1 MLGFVRHHAGI
12 GFNLQQ
18 SGTRLLPM
26 KDHVARSPS
35 RHVPDPGTAPHT
47 WYHAESKRPLGIPIV
62 AHDTHRADVVVIG
75 AGFTGVSAALDL
87 AQAGLSVIVLEAGLV
102 GAGAS
107 GRNGGLI
114 CSGWRQ
120 DQPWL
125 ESRLGADAA
134 AKLWALSEDAK
145 ADLLARTK
153 ALGID
158 VHHESGLINVAHAPS
173 MMDWLDEDAEV
184 LASRYGYRQLARLD
198 RQACAEALGTDVY
211 FGGWHDG
218 GAGRIQPLRLLY
230 GLAQAAV
237 EAGAILFE
245 GSTVTGIGAKKDGR
259 HVVNTDGGAEVHAA
273 HVLVCGDAYLDGV
286 CPPLEARV
294 MPIGS
299 FVVATEPLDP
309 QLGILKGASGAMDT
323 RFVVNYFQRTRDN
336 RLVFGGGEKYT
347 PAWPADIAGFVRGN
361 LEKVYPS
368 LKGVRIDHAWAG
380 AVGITPTRLP
390 WLRQIEQG
398 VLVAGGYSGQGVAL
412 APYFGRLLARAVIH
426 QASVWDILNVLP
438 VPQFP
443 GGRLMRWP
451 LLTAALN
458 WYALRDR
465 LA

>member
-1 MLGFVRHHAGI
+1 M
-12 GFNLQQ
+12 Q
-18 SGTRLLPM
+18 
-26 KDHVARSPS
+26 DHVTRSPS
-35 RHVPDPGTAPHT
+35 RHVPDPGAAPDT
-47 WYHAESKRPLGIPIV
+47 WYHAEAERPLGSPVV
-62 AHDTHRADVVVIG
+62 ARGTHRADVVVIG

-87 AQAGLSVIVLEAGLV
+87 AQAGLSVIILEAGLV

-107 GRNGGLI
+107 GRNGGLV
-114 CSGWRQ
+114 CSGWRH
-120 DQPWL
+120 DQPWF

-145 ADLLARTK
+145 ADLLARTR

-173 MMDWLDEDAEV
+173 MMNWLDEDAEI
-184 LASRYGYRQLARLD
+184 LASRYGYGQQARLD
-198 RQACAEALGTDVY
+198 RQACAEALGTEVY
-211 FGGWHDG
+211 FGGWRDH

-237 EAGAILFE
+237 DAGAMLFE
-245 GSTVTGIGAKKDGR
+245 GSRVTGVGAQKDGR
-259 HVVNTDGGAEVHAA
+259 RGVKTDTGAEVHAT

-286 CPPLEARV
+286 CAPLEARV

-309 QLGILKGASGAMDT
+309 ELGILKGAIGAMDT

-347 PAWPADIAGFVRGN
+347 PAWPADIASFVRGN

-368 LKGVRIDHAWAG
+368 LKGVRIDYAWAG

-390 WLRQIEQG
+390 WLRQIEPG
-398 VLVAGGYSGQGVAL
+398 ILVAGGYSGQGVAL
-412 APYFGRLLARAVIH
+412 APYFGRLLARSVIH
-426 QASVWDILNVLP
+426 QVSASDIVDLLP

-443 GGRLMRWP
+443 GGRLLRWP